1 MKSNRRT
8 PTMDTERFLPKF
20 YVVLLICLFLS
31 PCFSNNAYGEDW
43 KLYFEAD
50 NGMLFYYDAE
60 SIKYPSQNIVHVWIK
75 NFPPN
80 EEVRLNYIQA
90 MKKKEPTFPDNV
102 KYTTALVE
110 INCEKK
116 TYTCLRLKVYGVKDE
131 VVISEAIQEPPIE
144 IAPAESMVAALYKVA
159 CAKKEVKKKMKGK

>member
-1 MKSNRRT
+1 MNTKRR
-8 PTMDTERFLPKF
+8 LPRF
-20 YVVLLICLFLS
+20 YVVVLICLLSS
-31 PCFSNNAYGEDW
+31 PCLSNIAYAENW

-50 NGMLFYYDAE
+50 NGMLFYHDAE
-60 SIKYPSQNIVHVWIK
+60 SIKYPTQNIVHVWIK

-90 MKKKEPTFPDNV
+90 MRKKEPTFPENV

-144 IAPAESMVAALYKVA
+144 IVSAEAMVAALYKVA
-159 CAKKEVKKKMKGK
+159 CAKKEVKKKKKGK